1 MAVVYD
7 DVSKPQG
14 EKKFLGIATLED
26 IIEEI
31 LQEEIV
37 DETDLYTDNVSKRA
51 VERKKPVVAVSA
63 QRIQGTSTILVKEI
77 DTAGLQSPMK
87 EGLSGKPELVIR
99 NYGDDDDSLFGPSSS
114 VDDLAQVRRGLSVPG
129 TLWERDLATKTL
141 EEHIRSLE
149 VDPPAL
155 DEFVVDFD
163 MSSSRL
169 PLSSNPN
176 SVTTSESTPLLDPTR
191 RSKVE

>member
-51 VERKKPVVAVSA
+51 VESRSLFHRLRSLLSLPEPSHCFLSFEFQGKKPVVAVSA

-87 EGLSGKPELVIR
+87 EGLSGKPEYVQL
-99 NYGDDDDSLFGPSSS
+99 L
-114 VDDLAQVRRGLSVPG
+114 
-129 TLWERDLATKTL
+129 
-141 EEHIRSLE
+141 RSLMSTRLNQACPFLY
-149 VDPPAL
+149 VDW
-155 DEFVVDFD
+155 
-163 MSSSRL
+163 
-169 PLSSNPN
+169 
-176 SVTTSESTPLLDPTR
+176 
-191 RSKVE
+191 